1 MTVIPEPLRRQ
12 VEERAKHRC
21 EYCLLPNS
29 LSFYPH
35 EVDHIIA
42 LKHSGSTNAEN
53 LAYACWRCNRYKG
66 TDLGSFDPETGA
78 FSFLFNPRTQ
88 QWSDHFRWQ
97 DARING
103 ITPEGRTTVY
113 LLKLNSHE
121 RIAERQRLNLE
132 S

>member
-1 MTVIPEPLRRQ
+1 MIAIPEPLRRR

-42 LKHSGSTNAEN
+42 LKHNGSTIPEN

-88 QWSDHFRWQ
+88 EWSEHFRWQ
-97 DARING
+97 DAQING
-103 ITPEGRTTVY
+103 ITPEGRTTIH

>member
-1 MTVIPEPLRRQ
+1 MTAIPEPLRRQ

-21 EYCLLPNS
+21 EYCLLPNH
-29 LSFYPH
+29 LSFYP
-35 EVDHIIA
+35 
-42 LKHSGSTNAEN
+42 L
-53 LAYACWRCNRYKG
+53 
-66 TDLGSFDPETGA
+66 
-78 FSFLFNPRTQ
+78 NPRTQ
-88 QWSDHFRWQ
+88 KWSDHFRLQ

-113 LLKLNSHE
+113 LLKLNSNE

>member
-1 MTVIPEPLRRQ
+1 MTTIPEPLRCQ
-12 VEERAKHRC
+12 VEERAKH
-21 EYCLLPNS
+21 Y
-29 LSFYPH
+29 
-35 EVDHIIA
+35 
-42 LKHSGSTNAEN
+42 
-53 LAYACWRCNRYKG
+53 RYKD
-66 TDLGSFDPETGA
+66 TDLGSCDPETGV

-88 QWSDHFRWQ
+88 KWSDHFCLQ
-97 DARING
+97 DGQING